1 MLQKEIEMDRNTLTG
16 LVLIGLLLPVFT
28 IINKPSEEEL
38 KQQEAEIAKAKEA
51 KAKAEEK
58 DSATVNLTKSSNE
71 NIDLDQEQ
79 NTTEKKTEI
88 ADSLFTRKTDK
99 FTVDFST
106 KGGQISSM
114 YLNDYKTYESYSAET
129 VSYTHLTLPTKA

>member
-1 MLQKEIEMDRNTLTG
+1 MDRNTLTG
-16 LVLIGLLLPVFT
+16 LVLIGLLLTVFT

-51 KAKAEEK
+51 KAKSKEK
-58 DSATVNLTKSSNE
+58 DAVTIDTAKSSNE
-71 NIDLDQEQ
+71 NLDLDEQQ
-79 NTTEKKTEI
+79 NTAEKKTEL

-106 KGGQISSM
+106 KGGQISALRM
-114 YLNDYKTYESYSAET
+114 TYYS
-129 VSYTHLTLPTKA
+129 